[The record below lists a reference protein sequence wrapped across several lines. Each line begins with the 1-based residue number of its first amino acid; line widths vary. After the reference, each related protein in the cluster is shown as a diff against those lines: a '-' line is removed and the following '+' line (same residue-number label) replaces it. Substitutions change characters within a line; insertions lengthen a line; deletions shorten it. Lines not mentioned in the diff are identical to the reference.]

1 MNNNNLPTSS
11 GIGFMGALQ
20 VLLIGLKLGSVIDWS
35 WWKVFLPLEVDAA
48 AAVVII
54 GGLVVASSF
63 KRRRFD

>member
-35 WWKVFLPLEVDAA
+35 WWKVLLPLEVDA

-54 GGLVVASSF
+54 GGLVVASSS
-63 KRRRFD
+63 KRRRFG